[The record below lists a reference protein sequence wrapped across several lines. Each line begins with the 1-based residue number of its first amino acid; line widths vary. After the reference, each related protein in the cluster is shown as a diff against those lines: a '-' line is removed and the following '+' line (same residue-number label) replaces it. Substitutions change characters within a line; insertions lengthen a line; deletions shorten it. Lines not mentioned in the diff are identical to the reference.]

1 MVYSMA
7 LKELIQYLPEVKKP
21 IEKKLSFNQK
31 LKWTLTVLGF
41 FFVMYNIK
49 LYGLSR
55 NALERFDFLST
66 ILGTDFGAIIS
77 LGIGP
82 IVTSSIILQLLVGSG
97 ILSLDT
103 KSEEGKKLFQGIQ
116 KLGTMFFIVFE
127 ACIFVLMKGLEAN
140 PGFESVV
147 IFQLILGGLAIMFM
161 DEVVAKW
168 GFGSGVSLFIVA
180 GVALQ
185 LFIGLFQ
192 FVGADGSNCLINFG
206 ETPCSGRI
214 LVIIQSIINGD
225 PTSALLAFAVILVT
239 ALVFMGVVWAQSLK
253 VEIPL
258 SYDRLR
264 GYGVKWPLQFF
275 YASVLPVILVAAL
288 AANMQLFGSLFETWL
303 GRPTFLG
310 GFQNGQPVSGLAF
323 WIGSPNLLQAAITG
337 SLLTSQIFQAIFH
350 ILFYAVF
357 AMIFSIFWVKTTGM
371 DPAGQAKNIA
381 SSGLQMAGFRKDPR
395 IIESVLSRYI
405 FPLTVMGGLAIGL
418 LASVANL
425 LGALTSGTS
434 ILLAVM
440 ILYQLYQNIAKQ
452 HSLDMN
458 PAMRKMMGG

>member
-1 MVYSMA
+1 MV
-7 LKELIQYLPEVKKP
+7 LKQIIKSIPEVSKP
-21 IEKKLSFNQK
+21 TEKKTSFNQK
-31 LKWTLTVLGF
+31 LKWTLLVIGF

-82 IVTSSIILQLLVGSG
+82 IVTSSIILQLLAGSG
-97 ILSLDT
+97 ILSIDT
-103 KSEEGKKLFQGIQ
+103 KSEEGKKTFQGLQ
-116 KLGTMFFIVFE
+116 KLGTLFFIVFE
-127 ACIFVLMKGLEAN
+127 ACIFVLMKGLEAV
-140 PGFESVV
+140 PGYESIV

-161 DEVVAKW
+161 DEVVSKW

-192 FVGADGSNCLINFG
+192 FVGADGSNCLVNFG
-206 ETPCSGRI
+206 ETPCSGRV

-225 PTSALLAFAVILVT
+225 ATGALLAASVIAVTILVF
-239 ALVFMGVVWAQSLK
+239 LGVVWAQSLK

-275 YASVLPVILVAAL
+275 YASTLPVILVAAL
-288 AANMQLFGSLFETWL
+288 SANIQLFGSLFENWL

-310 GFQNGQPVSGLAF
+310 GFQNGQPISGLAF
-323 WIGSPNLLQAAITG
+323 WIGTPNLLQAIFTG

-350 ILFYAVF
+350 ILFYVVF
-357 AMIFSIFWVKTTGM
+357 ATIFSVFWVKTTGM

-395 IIESVLSRYI
+395 IIESILSRYI
-405 FPLTVMGGLAIGL
+405 FPLTVMGGFAIGL
-418 LASVANL
+418 LAAFADL
-425 LGALTSGTS
+425 LGALTSGVS

-440 ILYQLYQNIAKQ
+440 ILYQLYQNIAQQ
-452 HSLDMN
+452 HSLDMH
-458 PAMRKMMGG
+458 PSFRKMMGG